1 MQIFFKKSWFV
12 FDSVC
17 CRKNFMSQKLF
28 IVYIFYIYNNMHT
41 EENFKY
47 FKIQLSKKAY
57 FEYILYWLGQVKLC
71 SGNKWALNLN
81 GFAHQSLFLTIC
93 SGLWQREGFHSRHRS
108 GSYED
113 TAEKGHVPILL
124 HFSLEVTQITFTHC
138 PLVRTCHMICLTTQG
153 LELMHLRRAEGMC
166 SEHHHPFQRITLLNP
181 RPTTVVNALP

>member
-1 MQIFFKKSWFV
+1 MVISELW
-12 FDSVC
+12 
-17 CRKNFMSQKLF
+17 
-28 IVYIFYIYNNMHT
+28 
-41 EENFKY
+41 
-47 FKIQLSKKAY
+47 
-57 FEYILYWLGQVKLC
+57 
-71 SGNKWALNLN
+71 NLN

-113 TAEKGHVPILL
+113 TAEKGHVPTLL

-181 RPTTVVNALP
+181 RPTTGVNTLPKWGVVLKEKMFFLPSWENLQWQVAEHG